1 MKYFKK
7 LKLYK
12 ASNVVFN
19 PENKVATSYNW
30 WIFLGYVNGKLV
42 FNDHAYSTTTMRHQ
56 RLVKGV
62 LSDLGIKPDL
72 IIDSH
77 LSLSPEALRDAIQR
91 LKNASESSMQEI
103 DKPRSH
109 KKKNEERFQQV
120 MNNKAQ
126 IKKIERVLALK

>member
-19 PENKVATSYNW
+19 PETKRATSYGHW
-30 WIFLGYVNGKLV
+30 LFLGHVNGMLV

-72 IIDSH
+72 VIDSRQ
-77 LSLSPEALRDAIQR
+77 SLSTEALQDAIQR
-91 LKNASESSMQEI
+91 LGNENASLLETMAM
-103 DKPRSH
+103 PRTH
-109 KKKNEERFQQV
+109 KKKNAER
-120 MNNKAQ
+120 MKIISDNKKQ
-126 IKKIERVLALK
+126 IAKIYAVLNK